1 MTKPIF
7 DKAEVA
13 LEYPEK
19 FYSGTFERSSR
30 FEASFDMRGISLILE
45 RPGSPDERKSV
56 HIHLNYG
63 LFADTLAQLSETAS
77 EIPEDNP
84 NREHLVR
91 SVIQFERALVA
102 ARPFSASRA

>member
-7 DKAEVA
+7 DKAEIA
-13 LEYPEK
+13 LEYPDK

-30 FEASFDMRGISLILE
+30 FEASFDARGVRLILE

-63 LFADTLAQLSETAS
+63 LFADVLAQLSATIS
-77 EIPEDNP
+77 EIPEESP
-84 NREHLVR
+84 NRQHLLQ
-91 SVIQFERALVA
+91 SVVQLKRALETL
-102 ARPFSASRA
+102 RQSNNSA

>member
-1 MTKPIF
+1 VTKPIL
-7 DKAEVA
+7 DKAEIA

-63 LFADTLAQLSETAS
+63 LFADVLARLSETTS
-77 EIPEDNP
+77 EIPEDTP
-84 NREHLVR
+84 SREHLVR
-91 SVIQFERALVA
+91 AVIQLERALEA
-102 ARPFSASRA
+102 AAVQ